1 MTLSQELAMTD
12 CKIKGLVHAH
22 ETFGAVDGPG
32 VRYVVFLQGCA
43 MRCMYCHNPETWAMG
58 NGEWKAE
65 EWDAKS
71 LFDKVYK
78 YKTYWGKNLEKG
90 GITVSGGEPLLQIDF
105 VIEFFKLA
113 KAKGV
118 HTALDTSAQP
128 FKMDEEYL
136 AKFDELMKYT
146 DLVMLDLK
154 AYDNELHKRVTGFS
168 NENIFQMAKYLS
180 DKGKPMW
187 IRRVLVP
194 GLTDGEDELKNLGAF
209 IKELKTVEK
218 VELLPYHTLGLF
230 KWKKLGI
237 DYPLEGVRT
246 PTKEEIQ
253 KAKELLG
260 IQ

>member
-1 MTLSQELAMTD
+1 MTLLQELAMTD
-12 CKIKGLVHAH
+12 CNVKGLVHAH

-58 NGEWKAE
+58 NDEWKAE
-65 EWDAKS
+65 SWDAKS
-71 LFDKVYK
+71 LFEKAYK
-78 YKTYWGKNLEKG
+78 YRTYWGKNLEKG
-90 GITVSGGEPLLQIDF
+90 GITVSGGEPLLQMEF
-105 VIEFFKLA
+105 VTEFFKLA

-118 HTALDTSAQP
+118 HTALDTSGQP
-128 FKMDEEYL
+128 FSMDEAYL
-136 AKFDELMKYT
+136 EKFNELMKYT

-154 AYDNELHKRVTGFS
+154 AFDRELHKKVTGFG
-168 NENIFQMAKYLS
+168 NENILQMAKYLS
-180 DKGKPMW
+180 AMGKKMW

-194 GLTDGEDELKNLGAF
+194 DLTDGEEELKNLSEF
-209 IKELKTVEK
+209 IKSLDGVEK

-246 PTKEEIQ
+246 PSKEEIE
-253 KAKELLG
+253 KAKMILG
-260 IQ
+260 IN